1 MPRII
6 DNFQVY
12 LRELRLDD
20 LRGSAGI
27 YRLREELL
35 MRVNT
40 AAQPVHVKDV
50 LFREM
55 LVQ

>member
-6 DNFQVY
+6 DTFVTY
-12 LRELRLDD
+12 LRELRPED
-20 LRGSAGI
+20 LRGSAGLM
-27 YRLREELL
+27 RLREEMLV
-35 MRVNT
+35 RVQ
-40 AAQPVHVKDV
+40 AAARPARVTDV